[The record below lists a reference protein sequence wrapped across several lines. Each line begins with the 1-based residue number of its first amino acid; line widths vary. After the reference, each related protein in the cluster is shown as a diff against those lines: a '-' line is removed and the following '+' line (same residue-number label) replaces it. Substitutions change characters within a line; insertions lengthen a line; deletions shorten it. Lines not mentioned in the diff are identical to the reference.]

1 MAAGGSLAG
10 YYFGAPIQWTI
21 QQALKIVI
29 HMYAYSRGHA
39 FRVCCPVRKK
49 KERKKALEVHTPKC
63 LTMVISRCQDC
74 E

>member
-1 MAAGGSLAG
+1 MDYPASTENRDTHVCL
-10 YYFGAPIQWTI
+10 FMGACIQGM
-21 QQALKIVI
+21 L
-29 HMYAYSRGHA
+29 SSE
-39 FRVCCPVRKK
+39 KK

>member
-49 KERKKALEVHTPKC
+49 KREKESSGSSYAQ
-63 LTMVISRCQDC
+63 MFNNGYF
-74 E
+74 